1 MKIIIQRQLNE
12 NGETENYFLTV
23 FLQDDAWVLVR
34 NIEPQRMVHDEK
46 ENAQSEFMSEFKLKP

>member
-23 FLQDDAWVLVR
+23 FLQDDVWVLVR

>member
-23 FLQDDAWVLVR
+23 FLQDDVWVLVR
-34 NIEPQRMVHDEK
+34 DIEPQRMVHDEK